1 MTVSITFRRERK
13 IAGWL
18 LSTPLLIMLAMLLI
32 WPVYLGIKTSFTHD
46 VLSEFA
52 TYGAGLENY
61 QNLIKQPNFWLSLR
75 FTMIYAIIA
84 TIAEVI
90 LGFALALLF
99 DRVFPGKRVLFSL
112 MLVPIMIAPSL
123 MAVMYRLILNEN
135 IGVIPGVLQRLGIE
149 FSIFEQHNVFG
160 SLIALD
166 VLEFT
171 AFTFLLSYSA
181 LQNMPSEIYEA
192 AAIDGANARQV
203 ITRVILPM
211 LRPAIAII
219 FLLRILDSFR
229 TFDSVFI
236 LTGGGPGTSTQ
247 TVGIYIYKTA
257 FIFGDFGLAASASVV
272 LVLLLAPF
280 MPSIIKQFNLNQGG
294 GK

>member
-1 MTVSITFRRERK
+1 MSATFNRERK

-18 LSTPLLIMLAMLLI
+18 LSMPLLIMLAMLLI
-32 WPVYLGIKTSFTHD
+32 WPVYLGIKTSFTHV
-46 VLSEFA
+46 VLSEF
-52 TYGAGLENY
+52 TTDGDGLENY
-61 QNLIKQPNFWLSLR
+61 KNLINQPNFWLSLR

-84 TIAEVI
+84 TILEVI

-112 MLVPIMIAPSL
+112 MLVPIMIPPSL

-135 IGVIPGVLQRLGIE
+135 IGIIPGFLQRIGIE
-149 FSIFEQHNVFG
+149 FSIFEQQNVFG

-181 LQNMPSEIYEA
+181 LQNMPAEIYEA

-203 ITRVILPM
+203 LTRVILPM

-219 FLLRILDSFR
+219 FLLRILDSIR
-229 TFDSVFI
+229 TFDSIFI

>member
-1 MTVSITFRRERK
+1 MSVTFSRERR

-61 QNLIKQPNFWLSLR
+61 KNLIKQPNFWLSLR
-75 FTMIYAIIA
+75 FTMIYAIVA
-84 TIAEVI
+84 TILEVI

-99 DRVFPGKRVLFSL
+99 DRIFPGKRVLFSL

-203 ITRVILPM
+203 LTRVVLPM

-219 FLLRILDSFR
+219 FLLRILDSIR

-236 LTGGGPGTSTQ
+236 LTGGGPGTTTQ

>member
-1 MTVSITFRRERK
+1 VSVTFNRERK

-18 LSTPLLIMLAMLLI
+18 LSMPLLIMLAMLLI
-32 WPVYLGIKTSFTHD
+32 WPVYLGVKTSFTHD
-46 VLSEFA
+46 VLSEFT

-61 QNLIKQPNFWLSLR
+61 KNLINQPNFWLSLR
-75 FTMIYAIIA
+75 FTMIYAIVA

-135 IGVIPGVLQRLGIE
+135 IGVIPGFLQRVGIE
-149 FSIFEQHNVFG
+149 FSIFEQQNVFG

-203 ITRVILPM
+203 LTRVILPM
-211 LRPAIAII
+211 LRPALAII
-219 FLLRILDSFR
+219 FLLRILDSIR
-229 TFDSVFI
+229 TFDSVYI

>member
-1 MTVSITFRRERK
+1 MSVTFNRERR

-18 LSTPLLIMLAMLLI
+18 LSTPLLLMLAMLLI
-32 WPVYLGIKTSFTHD
+32 WPVYLGVKTSFTHD

-61 QNLIKQPNFWLSLR
+61 KNLINQPNFWLSLR
-75 FTMIYAIIA
+75 FTMIYAIVA

-135 IGVIPGVLQRLGIE
+135 IGVVPGFLQRLGIE
-149 FSIFEQHNVFG
+149 FSIFEQQNVFG

-203 ITRVILPM
+203 LTRVILPM
-211 LRPAIAII
+211 LRPALAII
-219 FLLRILDSFR
+219 FLLRILDSIR
-229 TFDSVFI
+229 TFDSVYI

>member
-1 MTVSITFRRERK
+1 VSVTFNRERR

-18 LSTPLLIMLAMLLI
+18 LSTPLLLMLAMLLV

-61 QNLIKQPNFWLSLR
+61 KNLIKQPNFWLSLR

-135 IGVIPGVLQRLGIE
+135 IGVIPGVLQRLGVE
-149 FSIFEQHNVFG
+149 FSIFEQKNVFG
-160 SLIALD
+160 SLIVLD

-203 ITRVILPM
+203 LTRIILPM
-211 LRPAIAII
+211 LRPALAII
-219 FLLRILDSFR
+219 FLLRILDSIR
-229 TFDSVFI
+229 TFDSIYI

>member
-1 MTVSITFRRERK
+1 MSVTFNRERR

-18 LSTPLLIMLAMLLI
+18 LSTPLLLMLAMLLI

-61 QNLIKQPNFWLSLR
+61 KNLINQPNFWLSLR
-75 FTMIYAIIA
+75 FTMIYAIVA

-135 IGVIPGVLQRLGIE
+135 IGVIPGFLQRLGIE
-149 FSIFEQHNVFG
+149 FSIFEQQNVFG

-203 ITRVILPM
+203 LTRVILPM

-219 FLLRILDSFR
+219 FLLRILDSIR
-229 TFDSVFI
+229 TFDSVYI

>member
-203 ITRVILPM
+203 LTRIILPM

-219 FLLRILDSFR
+219 FLLRILDSIR
-229 TFDSVFI
+229 TFDSVYI

>member
-1 MTVSITFRRERK
+1 VSVTFQRERR

-18 LSTPLLIMLAMLLI
+18 LAAPLLMMLAGLLL

-61 QNLIKQPNFWLSLR
+61 KNLIKEPNFWLSLR
-75 FTMIYAIIA
+75 FTMIYAIVA
-84 TIAEVI
+84 TVLEVI

-99 DRVFPGKRVLFSL
+99 DRIFPGKRVLFSL

-149 FSIFEQHNVFG
+149 FSIFEQQNVFG

-181 LQNMPSEIYEA
+181 LQNMPGEIYEA
-192 AAIDGANARQV
+192 AAIDGANSRQV
-203 ITRVILPM
+203 LTRITLPI

-219 FLLRILDSFR
+219 FLLRILDSIR

-257 FIFGDFGLAASASVV
+257 FVYGDFGLAASAAVV

-280 MPSIIKQFNLNQGG
+280 MPSIIKQFNLHQGG

>member
-1 MTVSITFRRERK
+1 MSVTFSRERK
-13 IAGWL
+13 VAGWL
-18 LSTPLLIMLAMLLI
+18 LSTPLLIMLAMLLL

-61 QNLIKQPNFWLSLR
+61 KNLINQPNFWLSLR
-75 FTMIYAIIA
+75 FTMIYAIVA

-135 IGVIPGVLQRLGIE
+135 IGVIPGFLQRLGIE
-149 FSIFEQHNVFG
+149 FSIFEQQNVFG

-203 ITRVILPM
+203 LTRVILPM

-219 FLLRILDSFR
+219 FLLRILDSIR
-229 TFDSVFI
+229 TFDSIYI

-257 FIFGDFGLAASASVV
+257 FIFGDFGLAASASAV

>member
-1 MTVSITFRRERK
+1 MSVTFNRERR

-18 LSTPLLIMLAMLLI
+18 LSAPLLIMLAMLLI

-61 QNLIKQPNFWLSLR
+61 KNLMKQPNFWLSLR

-84 TIAEVI
+84 TILEVI

-135 IGVIPGVLQRLGIE
+135 IGIIPGVLQRLGIQ
-149 FSIFEQHNVFG
+149 FSIFEQQNVFG

-181 LQNMPSEIYEA
+181 LQNMPAEIYEA

-203 ITRVILPM
+203 LARVTLPM
-211 LRPAIAII
+211 LRPALAII
-219 FLLRILDSFR
+219 FLLRILDSIR

>member
-1 MTVSITFRRERK
+1 MSVTFNRERR

-18 LSTPLLIMLAMLLI
+18 LSTPLLLMLAMLLI
-32 WPVYLGIKTSFTHD
+32 WPVYLGVKTSFTHD

-61 QNLIKQPNFWLSLR
+61 KNLINQPNLWLSLR
-75 FTMIYAIIA
+75 FTMIYAIVA

-135 IGVIPGVLQRLGIE
+135 IGVIPGFLQRLGIE
-149 FSIFEQHNVFG
+149 FSIFEQQNVFG

-203 ITRVILPM
+203 LTRVILPM
-211 LRPAIAII
+211 LRPALAII
-219 FLLRILDSFR
+219 FLLRILDSIR
-229 TFDSVFI
+229 TFDSVYI

>member
-1 MTVSITFRRERK
+1 MSVTFNRERR

-18 LSTPLLIMLAMLLI
+18 LSTPLLLMLAMLLV

-61 QNLIKQPNFWLSLR
+61 KNLIKQPNFWLSLR

-135 IGVIPGVLQRLGIE
+135 IGVIPGVLQRLGVE
-149 FSIFEQHNVFG
+149 FSIFEQKNVFG
-160 SLIALD
+160 SLIVLD

-203 ITRVILPM
+203 LTRIILPM
-211 LRPAIAII
+211 LRPALAII
-219 FLLRILDSFR
+219 FLLRILDSIR
-229 TFDSVFI
+229 TFDSIYI

>member
-1 MTVSITFRRERK
+1 MSVTFSRERK

-32 WPVYLGIKTSFTHD
+32 WPVYLGVKTSFTHD

-61 QNLIKQPNFWLSLR
+61 KNLINQPNFWLSLR
-75 FTMIYAIIA
+75 FTMIYAIVA

-135 IGVIPGVLQRLGIE
+135 IGVIPGFLQRLGIE
-149 FSIFEQHNVFG
+149 FSIFEQQNVFG

-203 ITRVILPM
+203 LTRVILPM

-219 FLLRILDSFR
+219 FLLRILDSIR
-229 TFDSVFI
+229 TFDSVYI

>member
-1 MTVSITFRRERK
+1 MSVTFNRERR

-18 LSTPLLIMLAMLLI
+18 LSAPLLIMLAMLLI

-61 QNLIKQPNFWLSLR
+61 KNLIKQPNFWLSLR

-84 TIAEVI
+84 TILEVI

-135 IGVIPGVLQRLGIE
+135 IGIIPGVLQRLGIQ
-149 FSIFEQHNVFG
+149 FSIFEQQNVFG

-181 LQNMPSEIYEA
+181 LQNMPAEIYEA

-203 ITRVILPM
+203 LARVTLPM
-211 LRPAIAII
+211 LRPALAII
-219 FLLRILDSFR
+219 FLLRILDSIR

>member
-1 MTVSITFRRERK
+1 MSVTFNRERK

-18 LSTPLLIMLAMLLI
+18 LSMPLLIMLAMLLI
-32 WPVYLGIKTSFTHD
+32 WPVYLGVKTSFTHD
-46 VLSEFA
+46 VLSEFT

-61 QNLIKQPNFWLSLR
+61 KNLINQPNFWLSLR
-75 FTMIYAIIA
+75 FTMIYAIVA

-135 IGVIPGVLQRLGIE
+135 IGIIPGFLQRIGIE
-149 FSIFEQHNVFG
+149 FSIFEQQNVFG

-203 ITRVILPM
+203 LTRVILPM
-211 LRPAIAII
+211 LRPALAII
-219 FLLRILDSFR
+219 FLLRILDSIR
-229 TFDSVFI
+229 TFDSVYI

>member
-1 MTVSITFRRERK
+1 VSVTFNRERK

-18 LSTPLLIMLAMLLI
+18 LSLPLLIMLAMLLI
-32 WPVYLGIKTSFTHD
+32 WPVYLGVKTSVTHD
-46 VLSEFA
+46 VLSEFT

-61 QNLIKQPNFWLSLR
+61 KNLINQPNFWLSLR

-84 TIAEVI
+84 TILEVI

-135 IGVIPGVLQRLGIE
+135 IGIIPGFLQRIGIE
-149 FSIFEQHNVFG
+149 FSIFEQQNVFG

-203 ITRVILPM
+203 LTRVILPM
-211 LRPAIAII
+211 LRPALAII
-219 FLLRILDSFR
+219 FLLRILDSIR
-229 TFDSVFI
+229 TFDSVYI

>member
-1 MTVSITFRRERK
+1 MSVTFNRERR

-18 LSTPLLIMLAMLLI
+18 LSTPLLLMLAMLLI

-61 QNLIKQPNFWLSLR
+61 KNLINQPNFWLSLR
-75 FTMIYAIIA
+75 FTMIYAIVA

-135 IGVIPGVLQRLGIE
+135 IGVIPGFLQRLGIE
-149 FSIFEQHNVFG
+149 FSIFEQQNVFG

-203 ITRVILPM
+203 LTRIILPM

-219 FLLRILDSFR
+219 FLLRILDSIR
-229 TFDSVFI
+229 TFDSVYI

>member
-1 MTVSITFRRERK
+1 VSVTFNRERK

-18 LSTPLLIMLAMLLI
+18 LSMPLLIMLAMLLI
-32 WPVYLGIKTSFTHD
+32 WPVYLGVKTSFTHD
-46 VLSEFA
+46 VLSEFT

-61 QNLIKQPNFWLSLR
+61 KNLINQPNFWLSLR

-84 TIAEVI
+84 TILEVI

-135 IGVIPGVLQRLGIE
+135 IGIIPGFLQRIGIE
-149 FSIFEQHNVFG
+149 FSIFEQQNVFG

-203 ITRVILPM
+203 LTRVILPM
-211 LRPAIAII
+211 LRPALAII
-219 FLLRILDSFR
+219 FLLRILDSIR
-229 TFDSVFI
+229 TFDSVYI

>member
-1 MTVSITFRRERK
+1 VSVTFNRERR

-18 LSTPLLIMLAMLLI
+18 LSAPLLIMLAMLLI

-61 QNLIKQPNFWLSLR
+61 KNLIKQPNFWLSLR

-84 TIAEVI
+84 TILEVI

-135 IGVIPGVLQRLGIE
+135 IGIIPGVLQRLGIQ
-149 FSIFEQHNVFG
+149 FSIFEQQNVFG

-181 LQNMPSEIYEA
+181 LQNMPAEIYEA

-203 ITRVILPM
+203 LARVTLPM
-211 LRPAIAII
+211 LRPALAII
-219 FLLRILDSFR
+219 FLLRILDSIR